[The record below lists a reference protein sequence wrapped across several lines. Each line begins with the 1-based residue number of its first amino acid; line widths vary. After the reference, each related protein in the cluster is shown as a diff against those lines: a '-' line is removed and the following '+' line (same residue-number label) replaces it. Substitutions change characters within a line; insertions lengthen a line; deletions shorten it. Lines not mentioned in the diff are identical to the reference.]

1 MQLSP
6 LAFLLAFAL
15 LNAKLAAQTTED
27 FETFYVAPGSS
38 WPTLVSSLDDTTVLP
53 GPGGAGPGLVEDGC
67 TYSCTTG
74 YINWVGDGY
83 YNLSTRELT
92 VNFFSLLI
100 DNNFYSNELT
110 YGVTPLVGGAL
121 ATLSIVS
128 AFIPARMS
136 G

>member
-1 MQLSP
+1 
-6 LAFLLAFAL
+6 
-15 LNAKLAAQTTED
+15 
-27 FETFYVAPGSS
+27 
-38 WPTLVSSLDDTTVLP
+38 
-53 GPGGAGPGLVEDGC
+53 
-67 TYSCTTG
+67 
-74 YINWVGDGY
+74 
-83 YNLSTRELT
+83 T

-136 G
+136 GMTVYTQAADLTTSTLTNSLALPIL